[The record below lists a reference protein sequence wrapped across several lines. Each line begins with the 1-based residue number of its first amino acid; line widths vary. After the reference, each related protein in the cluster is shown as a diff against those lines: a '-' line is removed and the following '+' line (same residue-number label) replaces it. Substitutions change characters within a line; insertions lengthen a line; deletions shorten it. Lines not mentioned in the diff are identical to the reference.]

1 MRSDGRSN
9 VLKHSG
15 QSHLFVLGAWEAAV
29 RGDGDREVESGPEPG
44 AEDSG
49 DGVASHWS
57 DGSPAG

>member
-15 QSHLFVLGAWEAAV
+15 QVHLCVLEAWEAAV
-29 RGDGDREVESGPEPG
+29 RGDGDSEDESGAEPG

-49 DGVASHWS
+49 DRVASQWR